1 MQEFLD
7 MGGYSAFVWPSF
19 AVWAL
24 VMAGL
29 TIWCLMDRKRQITK
43 AEALEA
49 ALGGRKRASSAGGES

>member
-1 MQEFLD
+1 MSAFLD
-7 MGGYSAFVWPSF
+7 MGGYAAFVWPSF

-29 TIWCLMDRKRQITK
+29 TIWCLADRRRQIAK

-49 ALGGRKRASSAGGES
+49 ALGGRKRASRAGGES